1 MTNLSDNF
9 GLSNRDI
16 QSIRDIFKKYPDV
29 LLVHIFGSRSKGNYK
44 PGSDIDLAIMN
55 KGVSF
60 NTLLKLNNE
69 FEESSLPYK
78 VDLADFN
85 TLTNPD
91 FVDHIV
97 RVGKIFFQREENAN
111 PSENIKLKK
120 TDTTEKGLETH
131 ITQHLCLVN
140 AFEERH
146 FSLYNRVDCVDED
159 LLFNFLQ
166 ATQEKEVKKL
176 QAIHGSNFRS
186 KVLYRL
192 NNQIKTFGIIEVLR
206 KGITDNNIKL
216 KLFFDK
222 PVSNLNEKDLTLY
235 NQNIFS
241 VTRQVHYSTQN
252 ENSLD
257 LVAFINGLPIITFE
271 LKNEL
276 TRQTVKDAIKQ
287 YKTNRDPREELF
299 RLGRCMVHFAVDSEQ
314 IWMATHLKGEYTYFL
329 PFNKG
334 YNNGAGNPPN
344 PNGIKTDYLWK
355 DILTKDRLTNI
366 IQNYVQLFEEET
378 EKILPDGKVKKEK
391 VKKLIFPR
399 YHQFDA
405 VDKLLSNAKENGAGK
420 RYLIQH
426 SAGSG
431 KSNSISWLAHQLVG
445 LFDKNNEN
453 IVFDSVI
460 VVTDRKVLDAQI
472 RNNIKQF
479 EQVKGVV
486 EAITE
491 GSKQLKTALEEGK
504 KIIIT
509 TIQKFPYIVNEIG
522 ELPGNKFAIIID
534 EAHSSQ
540 SGNTAGKLNET
551 LAKDFEKV
559 QVDDDEFVFVDK
571 DQYDELTSED
581 LVVDIVKGR
590 KMLTN
595 ASYFA
600 FTATPKNKTLE
611 LFGEKYNDNGKEKFS
626 AFHLYSMKQA
636 IEENFILDVLQNY
649 TTYQSYY
656 ALLKKIE
663 DDPSYDK
670 NKAQKKL
677 KIFVESHSHAIAKKT
692 ALMID
697 HFMDSVIRK
706 SKINGLAKAMVVT
719 SSRRNAVKYK
729 KAFDKYLADTGN
741 PYKAIVAFSG
751 EIDGQTEATL
761 NHFSS
766 AAIPDKF
773 KKSEYRFLIVANKYQ
788 TGFDQPLLHTMYVDK
803 KLGGVNAVQTLSR
816 LNRKTAGKE
825 ETFVLDFA
833 NDAEEIKKS
842 FDPFFETTILGEATD
857 PNKLFDL
864 QSSLDAFQ
872 VYTPEQVQE
881 FSQKMITN
889 VPVDQLHS
897 ILDAAADVFRT
908 SLTEEQQDDFRA
920 KCKTYVRLYVFLAQ
934 IVPFVNPYLERLYLF
949 LNHLQNK
956 LGKQRDEDLA
966 QGILDNIDMESY
978 RLQKEGEFNIQL
990 QQGDEL
996 KPIPTAMR
1004 GGSAEPEMEYLSN
1017 IVKEFNDRF
1026 GTQFS
1031 NEDKVKKLA
1040 EDLMAD
1046 VAQDAE
1052 FVNAF
1057 RHSDEQN
1064 AKITFEEVLKR
1075 KLIDHIETNF
1085 EVFKEFNDNKEF
1097 RNFFA
1102 GTMFKIM
1109 QKDFLRFNAK

>member
-1 MTNLSDNF
+1 M
-9 GLSNRDI
+9 
-16 QSIRDIFKKYPDV
+16 
-29 LLVHIFGSRSKGNYK
+29 
-44 PGSDIDLAIMN
+44 
-55 KGVSF
+55 
-60 NTLLKLNNE
+60 
-69 FEESSLPYK
+69 
-78 VDLADFN
+78 
-85 TLTNPD
+85 
-91 FVDHIV
+91 
-97 RVGKIFFQREENAN
+97 
-111 PSENIKLKK
+111 K
-120 TDTTEKGLETH
+120 TDTTEKGLEAH

-146 FSLYNRVDCVDED
+146 FSNYNRVDCVDED

-166 ATQEKEVKKL
+166 ATQEKEVLKL
-176 QAIHGSNFRS
+176 QSIHGSNYRS

-222 PVSNLNEKDLTLY
+222 PASNFNEKDLALY

-257 LVAFINGLPIITFE
+257 LVVFINGLPIITFE

-276 TRQTVKDAIKQ
+276 TKQTVKDAIKQ

-314 IWMATHLKGEYTYFL
+314 IWMATHLKGENTYFL

-378 EKILPDGKVKKEK
+378 EKILPDGKVKKER

-399 YHQFDA
+399 YHQIDA

-453 IVFDSVI
+453 TVFDTVI

-491 GSKQLKTALEEGK
+491 GSKQLKTALEEGR

-611 LFGEKYNDNGKEKFS
+611 LFGEKYNDNGKEKFR

-663 DDPSYDK
+663 DDPAYDK

-692 ALMID
+692 ALMVD
-697 HFMDSVIRK
+697 HFMDNVIRK
-706 SKINGLAKAMVVT
+706 AKINGLAKAMVVT

-751 EIDGQTEATL
+751 EIDGQTEAAL

-766 AAIPDKF
+766 AAIPDEF

-816 LNRKTAGKE
+816 LNRTTAGKKD
-825 ETFVLDFA
+825 TFVLDFA
-833 NDAEEIKKS
+833 NDADEIKKS

-881 FSQKMITN
+881 FSQKMVTN

-897 ILDAAADVFRT
+897 ILDAAAEVFRT
-908 SLTEEQQDDFRA
+908 SLNEEQQDDFRA

-966 QGILDNIDMESY
+966 QGILDNIDMDSY

-996 KPIPTAMR
+996 KPLPTDMR
-1004 GGSAEPEMEYLSN
+1004 GGAAEPEMEYLSN
-1017 IVKEFNDRF
+1017 IVKAFNDRF
-1026 GTQFS
+1026 GTQFT
-1031 NEDKVKKLA
+1031 NEDKVKKMT

-1052 FVNAF
+1052 FANAF

-1097 RNFFA
+1097 RDFFA
-1102 GTMFKIM
+1102 GTMFKLM
-1109 QKDFLRFNAK
+1109 QKDYLRFNANK

>member
-1 MTNLSDNF
+1 MNNLSNKY
-9 GLSNRDI
+9 GLTDRDI
-16 QSIRDIFKKYPDV
+16 QSIHGILRKYPEV
-29 LLVHIFGSRSKGNYK
+29 LLVHIFGSRAKGSSK
-44 PGSDIDLAIMN
+44 PGSDVDLAIMN
-55 KGVSF
+55 KGINS
-60 NTLLKLNNE
+60 NTLLKLKNN

-78 VDLADFN
+78 VDLVDFN
-85 TLTNPD
+85 TLTNQN
-91 FVDHIV
+91 FVDHIK
-97 RVGKIFFQREENAN
+97 RVGTIFYQREDGNN
-111 PSENIKLKK
+111 PSGNIEHRS
-120 TDTTEKGLETH
+120 TDTTEKGLEAH
-131 ITQHLCLVN
+131 ITQHLSSVN
-140 AFEERH
+140 AFAERH
-146 FSLYNRVDCVDED
+146 FSQYNRIECVDEES
-159 LLFNFLQ
+159 LFSFLR
-166 ATQEKEVKKL
+166 ATQEKEVRQL
-176 QAIHGSNFRS
+176 QTIHGSNFQS
-186 KVLYRL
+186 KVLYRI
-192 NNQIKTFGIIEVLR
+192 QQKIKEQTVVDGKCLGGIIQLLR
-206 KGITDNNIKL
+206 NGITDNNIKL

-222 PVSNLNEKDLTLY
+222 PVSILNEKDLNLY

-241 VTRQVHYSTQN
+241 VTRQVHYSNQN

-257 LVAFINGLPIITFE
+257 LVVFINGLPIITFE

-276 TRQTVKDAIKQ
+276 TKQTVKDAIKQ
-287 YKTNRDPREELF
+287 YKSSRDPKEELF

-314 IWMATHLKGEYTYFL
+314 VWMATHLKGESTYFL

-334 YNNGAGNPPN
+334 YNKGAGNPTN
-344 PNGIKTDYLWK
+344 PTGIKTDYLWK
-355 DILTKDRLTNI
+355 DILTKDHLTNI

-378 EKILPDGKVKKEK
+378 EKILPDGKVKNEK
-391 VKKLIFPR
+391 IKKLIFPR
-399 YHQFDA
+399 FHQLDS
-405 VDKLLSNAKENGAGK
+405 VDSLLQNAKENGAGK

-445 LFDKNNEN
+445 LHDKENTNTIFDT
-453 IVFDSVI
+453 VI

-491 GSKQLKTALEEGK
+491 GSKQLKSALKEGK

-551 LAKDFEKV
+551 LSKETEEENEEEWT
-559 QVDDDEFVFVDK
+559 DE
-571 DQYDELTSED
+571 DEIVE
-581 LVVDIVKGR
+581 IVKGR

-611 LFGEKYNDNGKEKFS
+611 LFGEKYNDNGKEKFR
-626 AFHLYSMKQA
+626 AFHLYSMRQA

-663 DDPSYDK
+663 DDPAYDK

-677 KIFVESHSHAIAKKT
+677 KFFVESHEHAISKKT
-692 ALMID
+692 ALIID
-697 HFMDSVIRK
+697 HFMDNVIQK
-706 SKINGLAKAMVVT
+706 QKINGLAKAMIVT

-729 KAFDKYLADTGN
+729 TAFDKYLANTSN
-741 PYKAIVAFSG
+741 PFKAIVAYSG
-751 EIDGQTEATL
+751 EIDGQTEAAL

-766 AAIPDKF
+766 AAIPYEF
-773 KKSEYRFLIVANKYQ
+773 KKSEYRFLIVANKFQ

-803 KLGGVNAVQTLSR
+803 MLGGVNAVQTLSR
-816 LNRKTAGKE
+816 LNRITAGKKD
-825 ETFVLDFA
+825 TFVLDFA

-864 QSSLDAFQ
+864 QSALDAFQ
-872 VYTPEQVQE
+872 VYTPEQVQN
-881 FSQKMITN
+881 FSQKLVANI
-889 VPVDQLHS
+889 PVDQLHS
-897 ILDAAADVFRT
+897 ILDVAAEIFRT
-908 SLTEEQQDDFRA
+908 VLTEEQQDDFRA
-920 KCKTYVRLYVFLAQ
+920 KCKTYVRLYVFLSQ

-956 LGKQRDEDLA
+956 LGRQRDEDLA
-966 QGILDNIDMESY
+966 QGILDNIDMDSY

-996 KPIPTAMR
+996 KPMPTEMR
-1004 GGSAEPEMEYLSN
+1004 KGAAEPEMDYLSN
-1017 IVKEFNDRF
+1017 IVKAFNDKF
-1026 GTQFS
+1026 GTTFS
-1031 NEDKVKKLA
+1031 NADKVRKMT
-1040 EDLMAD
+1040 EDIMQD
-1046 VAQDAE
+1046 VANDAE

-1057 RHSDEQN
+1057 KFSDEQN
-1064 AKITFEEVLKR
+1064 AKITFEDVLKR

-1085 EVFKEFNDNKEF
+1085 EVFKEYNDNKEF
-1097 RNFFA
+1097 RDFFA
-1102 GTMFKIM
+1102 GTMFKLM
-1109 QKDFLRFNAK
+1109 QKDFMRFNVNI

>member
-1 MTNLSDNF
+1 MQNNMT
-9 GLSNRDI
+9 
-16 QSIRDIFKKYPDV
+16 
-29 LLVHIFGSRSKGNYK
+29 
-44 PGSDIDLAIMN
+44 
-55 KGVSF
+55 
-60 NTLLKLNNE
+60 
-69 FEESSLPYK
+69 
-78 VDLADFN
+78 
-85 TLTNPD
+85 
-91 FVDHIV
+91 
-97 RVGKIFFQREENAN
+97 
-111 PSENIKLKK
+111 
-120 TDTTEKGLETH
+120 TDTTEKGLETL
-131 ITQHLCLVN
+131 IANYLCDTATGNSFVLRQHPQ
-140 AFEERH
+140 
-146 FSLYNRVDCVDED
+146 YNRTECVDED
-159 LLFNFLQ
+159 MLFEFLQ
-166 ATQEKEVKKL
+166 TTQEKEVQKL
-176 QAIHGSNFRS
+176 QIIHGNSYRS

-192 NNQIKTFGIIEVLR
+192 NNQIKLIGIIEVLR

-216 KLFFDK
+216 KLFYDK
-222 PVSNLNEKDLTLY
+222 PVSNLNEKDTALY
-235 NQNIFS
+235 NKNIFS

-257 LVAFINGLPIITFE
+257 MVIFINGLPIITFE

-276 TRQTVKDAIKQ
+276 TKQNVKDAIKQ
-287 YKTNRDPREELF
+287 YKTNRDAKEELF
-299 RLGRCMVHFAVDSEQ
+299 RLGRCMVHFAVDTEQ
-314 IWMATHLKGEYTYFL
+314 VWMTTHLKNGSTYFL

-344 PNGIKTDYLWK
+344 DKGIKTDYLWK
-355 DILTKDRLTNI
+355 EILTKASLTNI
-366 IQNYVQLFEEET
+366 IQNYVTLFEEEV
-378 EKILPDGKVKKEK
+378 EKILPDGKIKKEK

-399 YHQFDA
+399 YHQLYA
-405 VDKLLSNAKENGAGK
+405 VNNLLQSAKENGAGR

-445 LFDKNNEN
+445 LFDKSNTTT
-453 IVFDSVI
+453 VFDTVI
-460 VVTDRKVLDAQI
+460 VVTDRRVLDAQI

-479 EQVKGVV
+479 EQVKGLV

-559 QVDDDEFVFVDK
+559 KVDDDEFVFVDK

-611 LFGEKYNDNGKEKFS
+611 LFGEKYNENGNDKFR

-649 TTYQSYY
+649 TTYQSFYG
-656 ALLKKIE
+656 LFKRIV
-663 DDPSYDK
+663 DDPQFDK
-670 NKAQKKL
+670 VKAQKKL
-677 KIFVESHSHAIAKKT
+677 RIYVESHIQAIEKKT
-692 ALMID
+692 ALMIC
-697 HFMDSVIRK
+697 HFMESVIKRK
-706 SKINGLAKAMVVT
+706 KINGLAKAMLVT

-741 PYKAIVAFSG
+741 SFKAIVAFSG
-751 EIDGQTEATL
+751 DIDGQTEASL

-766 AAIPDKF
+766 ASIPDEF

-816 LNRKTAGKE
+816 LNRTTSGKTD
-825 ETFVLDFA
+825 TFVLDFA
-833 NDAEEIKKS
+833 NTSEEIKKS

-864 QSSLDAFQ
+864 QSALDAFQ
-872 VYTPEQVQE
+872 VYTPEQVQV
-881 FSQKMITN
+881 FSESLITN

-897 ILDAAADVFRT
+897 ILDAAAVVFRNN
-908 SLTEEQQDDFRA
+908 LTAEQQDDFRA

-934 IVPFVNPYLERLYLF
+934 IIPFVNPYLERLYLF

-956 LGKQRDEDLA
+956 LGKQQEEDLA
-966 QGILDNIDMESY
+966 QGILDNIDMENLRY
-978 RLQKEGEFNIQL
+978 QLEATTNIVL

-996 KPIPTAMR
+996 KPIPTEMR
-1004 GGSAEPEMEYLSN
+1004 TGAAEPEMEYLSN
-1017 IVKEFNDRF
+1017 IVKAFNDRF
-1026 GTQFS
+1026 GTTFT
-1031 NEDKVKKLA
+1031 NEDKVKKMTQ
-1040 EDLMAD
+1040 DLMQD
-1046 VAQDAE
+1046 VANDQE

-1057 RHSDEQN
+1057 KHSDTQN
-1064 AKITFEEVLKR
+1064 AKITFEDVLKR

-1085 EVFKEFNDNKEF
+1085 EVFKEYNDNKEF
-1097 RNFFA
+1097 RDFFA
-1102 GTMFKIM
+1102 GTMFQLM
-1109 QKDFLRFNAK
+1109 QRDFMKFNINK

>member
-1 MTNLSDNF
+1 M
-9 GLSNRDI
+9 
-16 QSIRDIFKKYPDV
+16 
-29 LLVHIFGSRSKGNYK
+29 
-44 PGSDIDLAIMN
+44 
-55 KGVSF
+55 
-60 NTLLKLNNE
+60 
-69 FEESSLPYK
+69 
-78 VDLADFN
+78 
-85 TLTNPD
+85 
-91 FVDHIV
+91 
-97 RVGKIFFQREENAN
+97 
-111 PSENIKLKK
+111 K
-120 TDTTEKGLETH
+120 TDTTEKGLEAH

-146 FSLYNRVDCVDED
+146 FSNFNRVDCVDED
-159 LLFNFLQ
+159 LLFKFLQ
-166 ATQEKEVKKL
+166 ATQEKEVMKL
-176 QAIHGSNFRS
+176 QTIHGSNFRS

-222 PVSNLNEKDLTLY
+222 PVSNLNEKDLAFY

-257 LVAFINGLPIITFE
+257 LVVFINGLPIITFE

-276 TRQTVKDAIKQ
+276 TKQTVKDAIKQ
-287 YKTNRDPREELF
+287 YKTNRDQKEELF

-314 IWMATHLKGEYTYFL
+314 IWMATHLKGENTCFL

-344 PNGIKTDYLWK
+344 PSGIKTDYLWK

-399 YHQFDA
+399 YHQIDA

-445 LFDKNNEN
+445 LFDKEN
-453 IVFDSVI
+453 VNTIFDTVI

-559 QVDDDEFVFVDK
+559 QVEDDEFVFVDK

-611 LFGEKYNDNGKEKFS
+611 LFGEQYTDNGKEKFR

-663 DDPSYDK
+663 DDPAYDK

-677 KIFVESHSHAIAKKT
+677 KIFVESHSHAIAKKAT
-692 ALMID
+692 LMID
-697 HFMDSVIRK
+697 HFMDNVIRK
-706 SKINGLAKAMVVT
+706 AKINGLAKAMIVT

-741 PYKAIVAFSG
+741 PYKAIVAYSG
-751 EIDGQTEATL
+751 EIDGQTESTL

-766 AAIPDKF
+766 AAIPDEF

-816 LNRKTAGKE
+816 LNRTTSGKKD
-825 ETFVLDFA
+825 TFVLDFA
-833 NDAEEIKKS
+833 NDADEIKKS

-881 FSQKMITN
+881 FSQKMVTN
-889 VPVDQLHS
+889 VPIDQLHS
-897 ILDAAADVFRT
+897 ILDATAEVFRT
-908 SLTEEQQDDFRA
+908 SLTEEQQDDFRT

-966 QGILDNIDMESY
+966 QGILDNIDMDSY

-996 KPIPTAMR
+996 KPIPTDMR
-1004 GGSAEPEMEYLSN
+1004 GGAAEPEMEYLSN
-1017 IVKEFNDRF
+1017 IVKAFNDRF
-1026 GTQFS
+1026 GTQFT
-1031 NEDKVKKLA
+1031 NEDKVKKMT

-1052 FVNAF
+1052 FANAF

-1097 RNFFA
+1097 RDFFA

-1109 QKDFLRFNAK
+1109 QKDFLRFNANR

>member
-1 MTNLSDNF
+1 M
-9 GLSNRDI
+9 
-16 QSIRDIFKKYPDV
+16 P
-29 LLVHIFGSRSKGNYK
+29 
-44 PGSDIDLAIMN
+44 
-55 KGVSF
+55 
-60 NTLLKLNNE
+60 
-69 FEESSLPYK
+69 
-78 VDLADFN
+78 
-85 TLTNPD
+85 
-91 FVDHIV
+91 
-97 RVGKIFFQREENAN
+97 
-111 PSENIKLKK
+111 
-120 TDTTEKGLETH
+120 TDTTEKGLEAH

-140 AFEERH
+140 GFEERH
-146 FSLYNRVDCVDED
+146 FSNYNRADCVDED

-166 ATQEKEVKKL
+166 ATHVKEVKKL
-176 QAIHGSNFRS
+176 QNIHGSNFRS

-192 NNQIKTFGIIEVLR
+192 SNQIKTFGIIEVLR

-222 PVSNLNEKDLTLY
+222 PVSNLNEKDLALY

-241 VTRQVHYSTQN
+241 VTRQVHYSSQN

-257 LVAFINGLPIITFE
+257 LVVFINGLPIITFE

-276 TRQTVKDAIKQ
+276 TKQTVKDAIKQ

-314 IWMATHLKGEYTYFL
+314 IWMATHLKGENTYFL

-344 PNGIKTDYLWK
+344 ANGIKTDYLWNE
-355 DILTKDRLTNI
+355 ILTKDRLTNI

-399 YHQFDA
+399 YHQIDA
-405 VDKLLSNAKENGAGK
+405 VDKLLTNAKENGAGK

-453 IVFDSVI
+453 TVFDTVI
-460 VVTDRKVLDAQI
+460 VVTDRKVLDTQI

-611 LFGEKYNDNGKEKFS
+611 LFGEKYNDNGKEKFK

-636 IEENFILDVLQNY
+636 IEENFIFDVLQNY

-663 DDPSYDK
+663 DDPAYDK

-692 ALMID
+692 ALMVD
-697 HFMDSVIRK
+697 HFMDGVIRK
-706 SKINGLAKAMVVT
+706 KKINGLAKAMIVT
-719 SSRRNAVKYK
+719 SSRKNAVKYK
-729 KAFDKYLADTGN
+729 TAFDNYLAKTNN

-751 EIDGQTEATL
+751 EIDGETETSL
-761 NHFSS
+761 NQFSS
-766 AAIPDKF
+766 SAIPDEF

-816 LNRKTAGKE
+816 LNRTTSGKKD
-825 ETFVLDFA
+825 TFVLDFA
-833 NDAEEIKKS
+833 NEAEEIKKS

-881 FSQKMITN
+881 FSQKMVTN

-897 ILDAAADVFRT
+897 ILDAAAEVFRT
-908 SLTEEQQDDFRA
+908 SLLTEEQQDDFRA

-978 RLQKEGEFNIQL
+978 RLQKEGEFAIQL

-996 KPIPTAMR
+996 KPIPTEMR
-1004 GGSAEPEMEYLSN
+1004 GSAAEPEMEYLSN
-1017 IVKEFNDRF
+1017 IVKAFNEKF
-1026 GTQFS
+1026 GTTFT
-1031 NEDKVKKLA
+1031 NEDKVRKMTQ
-1040 EDLMAD
+1040 DLMQD
-1046 VAQDAE
+1046 VKDDKTAMDNISASLSK
-1052 FVNAF
+1052 N
-1057 RHSDEQN
+1057 DLQN
-1064 AKITFEEVLKR
+1064 ARITFADILKE
-1075 KLIDHIETNF
+1075 KMINHIDSNF
-1085 EVFKEFNDNKEF
+1085 EVFKEYNDNPEF
-1097 RNFFA
+1097 KAFLA
-1102 GTMFKIM
+1102 GQMFKLLIN
-1109 QKDFLRFNAK
+1109 DLAKAV

>member
-1 MTNLSDNF
+1 MT
-9 GLSNRDI
+9 
-16 QSIRDIFKKYPDV
+16 
-29 LLVHIFGSRSKGNYK
+29 
-44 PGSDIDLAIMN
+44 
-55 KGVSF
+55 
-60 NTLLKLNNE
+60 
-69 FEESSLPYK
+69 
-78 VDLADFN
+78 
-85 TLTNPD
+85 
-91 FVDHIV
+91 
-97 RVGKIFFQREENAN
+97 
-111 PSENIKLKK
+111 
-120 TDTTEKGLETH
+120 TDTTEKGLETL
-131 ITQHLCLVN
+131 ITNYLCDTATGNSFVLRQHPQ
-140 AFEERH
+140 
-146 FSLYNRVDCVDED
+146 YNRIECVDED
-159 LLFNFLQ
+159 LLFDFLQ
-166 ATQEKEVKKL
+166 ATQEKEVQKL
-176 QAIHGSNFRS
+176 QAIHGNSYRS

-192 NNQIKTFGIIEVLR
+192 NNQIKLIGIIEVLR

-216 KLFFDK
+216 KLFYDK
-222 PVSNLNEKDLTLY
+222 PVSNLNEKDTTLY
-235 NQNIFS
+235 NKNVFS
-241 VTRQVHYSTQN
+241 VTRQVHYSNQN

-257 LVAFINGLPIITFE
+257 MVIFINGLPIITFE

-276 TRQTVKDAIKQ
+276 TKQNVKDAIKQ
-287 YKTNRDPREELF
+287 YKTNRDAKEELF
-299 RLGRCMVHFAVDSEQ
+299 RLGRCMVHFAVDTEQ
-314 IWMATHLKGEYTYFL
+314 VWMTTHLKNGSTYFL

-344 PNGIKTDYLWK
+344 DKGIKTDYLWK
-355 DILTKDRLTNI
+355 EILTKASLTNI
-366 IQNYVQLFEEET
+366 IQNYVTLFEEEV
-378 EKILPDGKVKKEK
+378 EKILPDGKIKKEK

-399 YHQFDA
+399 YHQLYA
-405 VDKLLSNAKENGAGK
+405 VNNLLQNAKENGAGR

-445 LFDKNNEN
+445 LFDRSNTTT
-453 IVFDSVI
+453 VFDTVI
-460 VVTDRKVLDAQI
+460 VVTDRRVLDAQI

-559 QVDDDEFVFVDK
+559 KVDDDEFVFVDK

-611 LFGEKYNDNGKEKFS
+611 LFGEKYNDNGKDKFR

-649 TTYQSYY
+649 TTYQSFYG
-656 ALLKKIE
+656 LFKRID
-663 DDPSYDK
+663 DDPQFDK
-670 NKAQKKL
+670 VKAQKKL
-677 KIFVESHSHAIAKKT
+677 RIYVESHIQAIEKKT
-692 ALMID
+692 ALMIG
-697 HFMDSVIRK
+697 HFMESVIKRK
-706 SKINGLAKAMVVT
+706 KINGLAKAMLVT

-741 PYKAIVAFSG
+741 PFKAIVAFSG
-751 EIDGQTEATL
+751 DIDGQTEASL

-766 AAIPDKF
+766 ASIPDEF

-816 LNRKTAGKE
+816 LNRTTSGKTD
-825 ETFVLDFA
+825 TFVLDFA
-833 NDAEEIKKS
+833 NTSEEIKKS

-864 QSSLDAFQ
+864 QSALDAFQ
-872 VYTPEQVQE
+872 VYTPEQVQV
-881 FSQKMITN
+881 FSESLITN

-897 ILDAAADVFRT
+897 ILDAAAVVFRNN
-908 SLTEEQQDDFRA
+908 LTAEQQDDFRA

-934 IVPFVNPYLERLYLF
+934 IIPFVNPYLERLYLF

-956 LGKQRDEDLA
+956 LGKQQEEDLA
-966 QGILDNIDMESY
+966 QGILDNIDMENLRY
-978 RLQKEGEFNIQL
+978 QLEATTNIVL

-996 KPIPTAMR
+996 KPIPTEMR
-1004 GGSAEPEMEYLSN
+1004 TGAAEPEMEYLSN
-1017 IVKEFNDRF
+1017 IVKAFNDRF
-1026 GTQFS
+1026 GTTFT
-1031 NEDKVKKLA
+1031 NEDKVKKMTQ
-1040 EDLMAD
+1040 DLMQD
-1046 VAQDAE
+1046 VANDQE

-1057 RHSDEQN
+1057 KHSDTQN
-1064 AKITFEEVLKR
+1064 AKITFEDVLKR

-1085 EVFKEFNDNKEF
+1085 EVFKEYNDNKEF
-1097 RNFFA
+1097 RDFFA
-1102 GTMFKIM
+1102 GTMFQIM
-1109 QKDFLRFNAK
+1109 QRDFLKFNSDI

>member
-1 MTNLSDNF
+1 M
-9 GLSNRDI
+9 
-16 QSIRDIFKKYPDV
+16 
-29 LLVHIFGSRSKGNYK
+29 
-44 PGSDIDLAIMN
+44 
-55 KGVSF
+55 
-60 NTLLKLNNE
+60 
-69 FEESSLPYK
+69 
-78 VDLADFN
+78 
-85 TLTNPD
+85 
-91 FVDHIV
+91 
-97 RVGKIFFQREENAN
+97 
-111 PSENIKLKK
+111 K
-120 TDTTEKGLETH
+120 TDTTEKGLEAH
-131 ITQHLCLVN
+131 ITQHLCSVN

-146 FSLYNRVDCVDED
+146 FSNYNRVDCVDED

-166 ATQEKEVKKL
+166 ATQEKEVNKL
-176 QAIHGSNFRS
+176 QTIHGSNYRS

-222 PVSNLNEKDLTLY
+222 PVSNLNEKDLALY

-241 VTRQVHYSTQN
+241 VTRQVHYSSQN

-257 LVAFINGLPIITFE
+257 LVVFINGLPIITFE

-276 TRQTVKDAIKQ
+276 TKQTVKDAIKQ
-287 YKTNRDPREELF
+287 YKTNRDPKEELF

-314 IWMATHLKGEYTYFL
+314 IWMTTHLKGESTYFL

-334 YNNGAGNPPN
+334 NNNGAGNPPN
-344 PNGIKTDYLWK
+344 PSGIKSDYLWK
-355 DILTKDRLTNI
+355 DILTKDRLTKI

-378 EKILPDGKVKKEK
+378 EKILADGKVKKEK

-399 YHQFDA
+399 YHQIDA
-405 VDKLLSNAKENGAGK
+405 VDKLLANAKENGAGK

-445 LFDKNNEN
+445 LYPDVKTDNYPSQP
-453 IVFDSVI
+453 VFDTVI

-540 SGNTAGKLNET
+540 SGNTAGKMNET
-551 LAKDFEKV
+551 LISKDGQLSVSTDE
-559 QVDDDEFVFVDK
+559 QENDDEWTGE
-571 DQYDELTSED
+571 DEIVE
-581 LVVDIVKGR
+581 IVKGR

-611 LFGEKYNDNGKEKFS
+611 LFGECYDKTTDEAITSPSGRTGGAFR

-663 DDPSYDK
+663 DDPAYDK

-677 KIFVESHSHAIAKKT
+677 KIFVESHAHAIAKKST
-692 ALMID
+692 LMID
-697 HFMDSVIRK
+697 HFMDNVIRK
-706 SKINGLAKAMVVT
+706 AKINGLAKAMIVT

-741 PYKAIVAFSG
+741 PYKAIVAYSG
-751 EIDGQTEATL
+751 EIDGQTEAAL

-766 AAIPDKF
+766 AAIPDEF

-816 LNRKTAGKE
+816 LNRTISGKKD
-825 ETFVLDFA
+825 TFVLDFA
-833 NDAEEIKKS
+833 NDADEIKKS

-864 QSSLDAFQ
+864 QSSLDTFQ
-872 VYTPEQVQE
+872 VYTPEQVQD
-881 FSQKMITN
+881 FSQKIVTN

-897 ILDAAADVFRT
+897 ILDVAAEVFKT

-966 QGILDNIDMESY
+966 QGILDNIDMDSY
-978 RLQKEGEFNIQL
+978 RLQREGEFNIKL

-996 KPIPTAMR
+996 KPIPTDMR
-1004 GGSAEPEMEYLSN
+1004 GGAAEPEMEYLST
-1017 IVKEFNDRF
+1017 IVKAFNDRF
-1026 GTQFS
+1026 GTTFT
-1031 NEDKVKKLA
+1031 NEDKVKKMT

-1052 FVNAF
+1052 FANSF
-1057 RHSDEQN
+1057 KHSDEQN

-1097 RNFFA
+1097 RDFFA
-1102 GTMFKIM
+1102 GTMFKLM
-1109 QKDFLRFNAK
+1109 QRDFTKFNLKA

>member
-1 MTNLSDNF
+1 M
-9 GLSNRDI
+9 
-16 QSIRDIFKKYPDV
+16 
-29 LLVHIFGSRSKGNYK
+29 
-44 PGSDIDLAIMN
+44 
-55 KGVSF
+55 
-60 NTLLKLNNE
+60 
-69 FEESSLPYK
+69 
-78 VDLADFN
+78 
-85 TLTNPD
+85 
-91 FVDHIV
+91 
-97 RVGKIFFQREENAN
+97 
-111 PSENIKLKK
+111 K
-120 TDTTEKGLETH
+120 TDTTEKGFEAL

-146 FSLYNRVDCVDED
+146 FSHYNRMDCVDED

-166 ATQEKEVKKL
+166 ATQEKEVMKL
-176 QAIHGSNFRS
+176 QSIHGSNYRS
-186 KVLYRL
+186 KVMYRL

-222 PVSNLNEKDLTLY
+222 PVSNLNEKDLALY

-257 LVAFINGLPIITFE
+257 LVVFINGLPIITFE

-276 TRQTVKDAIKQ
+276 TKQTVKDAIKQ

-314 IWMATHLKGEYTYFL
+314 IWMATHLKGENTYFL

-344 PNGIKTDYLWK
+344 PKGIKTDYLWK

-366 IQNYVQLFEEET
+366 IQNYIQLFEEET

-391 VKKLIFPR
+391 VKKLLFPR
-399 YHQFDA
+399 YHQIDA
-405 VDKLLSNAKENGAGK
+405 VDKLLNNAKEYGAGK
-420 RYLIQH
+420 SYLIQH

-445 LFDKNNEN
+445 LFDKTNEN
-453 IVFDSVI
+453 TVFDTVI

-472 RNNIKQF
+472 RSNIKQF

-551 LAKDFEKV
+551 LSKESDEEDFEEWTGE
-559 QVDDDEFVFVDK
+559 DEIVEV
-571 DQYDELTSED
+571 
-581 LVVDIVKGR
+581 VKGR

-611 LFGEKYNDNGKEKFS
+611 LFGEKYNDNENEKFR

-656 ALLKKIE
+656 ALLKRIE
-663 DDPSYDK
+663 DDPAYDK

-677 KIFVESHSHAIAKKT
+677 KIFVESHSHAIAEKT
-692 ALMID
+692 ALIID
-697 HFMDSVIRK
+697 HFMDNVIRK

-719 SSRRNAVKYK
+719 SSRKNAVKYK
-729 KAFDKYLADTGN
+729 KAFDKYLTETGN
-741 PYKAIVAFSG
+741 PYKAIIAFSG
-751 EIDGQTEATL
+751 EIDGQTEVAL

-766 AAIPDKF
+766 ASIPDEF

-816 LNRKTAGKE
+816 LNRTTSGKTD
-825 ETFVLDFA
+825 TFVLDFA
-833 NDAEEIKKS
+833 NDADEIKKS

-857 PNKLFDL
+857 PNKIFDL
-864 QSSLDAFQ
+864 QSTLDVSQ
-872 VYTPEQVQE
+872 VYTPDQVQD
-881 FSQKMITN
+881 FSQKLVTN
-889 VPVDQLHS
+889 IQVDQLHV
-897 ILDAAADVFRT
+897 ILDAAAEVFRT
-908 SLTEEQQDDFRA
+908 SLSEEQQNDFRA

-934 IVPFVNPYLERLYLF
+934 IVPFINPYLERLYLF

-956 LGKQRDEDLA
+956 LGKQPDEDLA
-966 QGILDNIDMESY
+966 QGILDNIDIDSY
-978 RLQKEGEFNIQL
+978 RLQKEGEFNLKL
-990 QQGDEL
+990 QQGEEL
-996 KPIPTAMR
+996 KPIPTEMR
-1004 GGSAEPEMEYLSN
+1004 NGAAEPELDYLSN
-1017 IVKEFNDRF
+1017 IVQAFNDRF
-1026 GTQFS
+1026 GTQFT
-1031 NEDKVKKLA
+1031 NDDKVKKMT
-1040 EDLMAD
+1040 EDIMAD
-1046 VAQDAE
+1046 VANDVE

-1057 RHSDEQN
+1057 IYSDEQN
-1064 AKITFEEVLKR
+1064 AKIAFERVLKR
-1075 KLIDHIETNF
+1075 KLIDHIESNF
-1085 EVFKEFNDNKEF
+1085 EVFKEYTDNEEF
-1097 RNFFA
+1097 RDYFA

-1109 QKDFLRFNAK
+1109 QKDFVRFNSGI

>member
-1 MTNLSDNF
+1 M
-9 GLSNRDI
+9 
-16 QSIRDIFKKYPDV
+16 
-29 LLVHIFGSRSKGNYK
+29 
-44 PGSDIDLAIMN
+44 
-55 KGVSF
+55 
-60 NTLLKLNNE
+60 
-69 FEESSLPYK
+69 
-78 VDLADFN
+78 
-85 TLTNPD
+85 
-91 FVDHIV
+91 
-97 RVGKIFFQREENAN
+97 
-111 PSENIKLKK
+111 K
-120 TDTTEKGLETH
+120 TDTTEKGLEAH

-146 FSLYNRVDCVDED
+146 HSQYNRVDCVDED

-166 ATQEKEVKKL
+166 TTQEKEVMKL
-176 QAIHGSNFRS
+176 QTIHGSNYRS

-222 PVSNLNEKDLTLY
+222 PVSNLNEKDSALY

-241 VTRQVHYSTQN
+241 VTRQVHYSNQN

-257 LVAFINGLPIITFE
+257 LVVFINGLPIITFE

-276 TRQTVKDAIKQ
+276 TKQTVKDAIKQ
-287 YKTNRDPREELF
+287 YKTHRDPKEELF
-299 RLGRCMVHFAVDSEQ
+299 RLGRCLVHFAVDTEQ
-314 IWMATHLKGEYTYFL
+314 VWMATHLKGENTYFL

-334 YNNGAGNPPN
+334 NNNGAGNPHN

-355 DILTKDRLTNI
+355 EILTKDRLTNI
-366 IQNYVQLFEEET
+366 IQNYVQLFEEEK
-378 EKILPDGKVKKEK
+378 EKILPDGQVKKEK

-399 YHQFDA
+399 YHQIDA
-405 VDKLLSNAKENGAGK
+405 VDKLLNNAKENGAGK

-445 LFDKNNEN
+445 LFDKGNANT
-453 IVFDSVI
+453 VFDTVI
-460 VVTDRKVLDAQI
+460 VVTDRKVLDTQI

-551 LAKDFEKV
+551 LSKEI
-559 QVDDDEFVFVDK
+559 DEENAEEWT
-571 DQYDELTSED
+571 DEDEI
-581 LVVDIVKGR
+581 VEIVKGR
-590 KMLTN
+590 KMLSN

-611 LFGEKYNDNGKEKFS
+611 LFGEKYNDNLSAGQAGGKEKFK

-663 DDPSYDK
+663 DDPAYDK

-677 KIFVESHSHAIAKKT
+677 KIFVESHEHAIAKKT
-692 ALMID
+692 ALIID
-697 HFMDSVIRK
+697 HFMDSVIRQK
-706 SKINGLAKAMVVT
+706 KINGLAKAMVVT
-719 SSRRNAVKYK
+719 SSRKNAVKYK
-729 KAFDKYLADTGN
+729 TAFDNYLAKTNN
-741 PYKAIVAFSG
+741 PFKAIVAFSG
-751 EIDGQTEATL
+751 DIDGETESSL

-766 AAIPDKF
+766 SAIPDEF
-773 KKSEYRFLIVANKYQ
+773 KKSEFRFLIVANKYQ

-816 LNRKTAGKE
+816 LNRTTSGKKD
-825 ETFVLDFA
+825 TFVLDFA

-842 FDPFFETTILGEATD
+842 FDPFFETTILSEATD

-864 QSSLDAFQ
+864 QAALDAFQ
-872 VYTPEQVQE
+872 IYTPEQVHE
-881 FSQKMITN
+881 FSHKIISN
-889 VPVDQLHS
+889 VPVDQLHT
-897 ILDAAADVFRT
+897 ILDAAAEIFRKT
-908 SLTEEQQDDFRA
+908 LNEEQQDDFRA

-978 RLQKEGEFNIQL
+978 RLQKGSEFNIQL

-996 KPIPTAMR
+996 KPIPTDMR

-1017 IVKEFNDRF
+1017 IVKAFNEKF
-1026 GTQFS
+1026 GTTFT
-1031 NEDKVKKLA
+1031 NEDKVRKMTQ
-1040 EDLMAD
+1040 DLMQD
-1046 VAQDAE
+1046 VKDDKAAMDNISASLSK
-1052 FVNAF
+1052 N
-1057 RHSDEQN
+1057 DLQN
-1064 AKITFEEVLKR
+1064 AQITFADILKE
-1075 KLIDHIETNF
+1075 KMINHIDSNF
-1085 EVFKEFNDNKEF
+1085 EVFKEYNDNPEF
-1097 RNFFA
+1097 KAFLA
-1102 GTMFKIM
+1102 GQMFKILIN
-1109 QKDFLRFNAK
+1109 DLAKAV

>member
-1 MTNLSDNF
+1 M
-9 GLSNRDI
+9 
-16 QSIRDIFKKYPDV
+16 
-29 LLVHIFGSRSKGNYK
+29 
-44 PGSDIDLAIMN
+44 
-55 KGVSF
+55 
-60 NTLLKLNNE
+60 
-69 FEESSLPYK
+69 
-78 VDLADFN
+78 
-85 TLTNPD
+85 
-91 FVDHIV
+91 
-97 RVGKIFFQREENAN
+97 
-111 PSENIKLKK
+111 K
-120 TDTTEKGLETH
+120 TDTTEKGLETLISDYLCH
-131 ITQHLCLVN
+131 TSTGNSFVLRQH
-140 AFEERH
+140 
-146 FSLYNRVDCVDED
+146 SQYNRTECMDEE
-159 LLFNFLQ
+159 LLFSFLR
-166 ATQEKEVKKL
+166 ATQEKEVMKL
-176 QAIHGSNFRS
+176 QAIHGSNYRS
-186 KVLYRL
+186 KVLYRI
-192 NNQIKTFGIIEVLR
+192 NNQIKLIGIIEVLR
-206 KGITDNNIKL
+206 KGITDNNVKL
-216 KLFFDK
+216 KLFYDK
-222 PVSNLNEKDLTLY
+222 PVSSLNEKDTVLY

-241 VTRQVHYSTQN
+241 VTRQVHYSNQN
-252 ENSLD
+252 ENCLD
-257 LVAFINGLPIITFE
+257 MVIFINGLPIITFE

-276 TRQTVKDAIKQ
+276 TKQNVKDAIKQ
-287 YKTNRDPREELF
+287 YKTTRDSKEELF
-299 RLGRCMVHFAVDSEQ
+299 RLVRCMVHFAVDTEQ
-314 IWMATHLKGEYTYFL
+314 VWMTTHLRNGSTYFL

-344 PNGIKTDYLWK
+344 DKGIKTDYLWK
-355 DILTKDRLTNI
+355 EILTKDSLTNI
-366 IQNYVQLFEEET
+366 IQNYVTLFEEEV
-378 EKILPDGKVKKEK
+378 EKILPDGKIKKDK

-399 YHQFDA
+399 YHQLNA
-405 VDKLLSNAKENGAGK
+405 VNNLLLNAKENGAGK

-445 LFDKNNEN
+445 LFDKSNTNT
-453 IVFDSVI
+453 VFDTII

-559 QVDDDEFVFVDK
+559 KVDDDEFVFVDK

-581 LVVDIVKGR
+581 LIVDIVRGR
-590 KMLTN
+590 KMLNN

-611 LFGEKYNDNGKEKFS
+611 LFGEKYADNGKEKFRP
-626 AFHLYSMKQA
+626 FHLYSMKQA

-649 TTYQSYY
+649 TTYQSFYGLY
-656 ALLKKIE
+656 KRID
-663 DDPSYDK
+663 DDPQFDK
-670 NKAQKKL
+670 IKAQKKL
-677 KIFVESHSHAIAKKT
+677 RLYVESHIQAIEKKT
-692 ALMID
+692 ALMIG
-697 HFMDSVIRK
+697 HFMESVINRK
-706 SKINGLAKAMVVT
+706 KINGLAKAMLVT
-719 SSRRNAVKYK
+719 GSRRNAVKYK

-741 PYKAIVAFSG
+741 PFNAIVAFSG
-751 EIDGQTEATL
+751 DIDGETEASL

-766 AAIPDKF
+766 ASIPDEF
-773 KKSEYRFLIVANKYQ
+773 KKSGYRFLIVANKYQ

-816 LNRKTAGKE
+816 LNRTTSGKTD
-825 ETFVLDFA
+825 TFVLDFA
-833 NDAEEIKKS
+833 NTSEEIKKS

-864 QSSLDAFQ
+864 QSALDAFQ
-872 VYTPEQVQE
+872 VYTPEQLQE
-881 FSQKMITN
+881 FSEKLITN

-897 ILDAAADVFRT
+897 ILDIAAEVFRNN
-908 SLTEEQQDDFRA
+908 LTQEQQDDFRA

-956 LGKQRDEDLA
+956 LGRQLEEDLA
-966 QGILDNIDMESY
+966 QGILDNIDMENLRY
-978 RLQKEGEFNIQL
+978 QLKATTNIVL

-996 KPIPTAMR
+996 KPIPTEMR
-1004 GGSAEPEMEYLSN
+1004 GSVAEPEMEYLSN
-1017 IVKEFNDRF
+1017 IVKAFNDRF
-1026 GTQFS
+1026 GTTFT
-1031 NEDKVKKLA
+1031 NEDKVKKMTQ
-1040 EDLMAD
+1040 ELMQD
-1046 VAQDAE
+1046 VANDQE

-1057 RHSDEQN
+1057 KHSDTQN
-1064 AKITFEEVLKR
+1064 AKITFEDVLKR

-1085 EVFKEFNDNKEF
+1085 EVFKEYNDNKEF
-1097 RNFFA
+1097 RDFFA
-1102 GTMFKIM
+1102 GTMFRLM
-1109 QKDFLRFNAK
+1109 QRDFMKFNLNK